1 MADEK
6 QAAGA
11 QDGDEVT
18 PGSDPVSDLLLELA
32 RSPDRDPATIGP
44 TLEPGAV
51 VGRFEL
57 LRQIG
62 RGGFGVVFEARD
74 RELGRLVAFKAM
86 RPLRGG
92 GKTIEQPL
100 REEAEAVA
108 RLNHPNI
115 VTLHDYGIHEGTP
128 YLILELLRGET
139 LEQRLKR
146 GALPPLEA
154 VRLAMD
160 ITGGLVH
167 AHAAGVI
174 HRDLKPGNVFL
185 CERAGP
191 KLLDF
196 GLARLRGRSSSGA
209 AGTPAY
215 MAPEQLRGH
224 GEDAR
229 TDVFAAAV
237 VLFQTLSGELPFPLR
252 RSRSTV
258 LDPGPPP
265 RLPIPDAPPELV
277 ALLSSALS
285 KDPTGRPQSAQAL
298 LDGLAGI
305 ERAYERRARERALAT
320 RRRRLLRAALA
331 IGATVCAAASGAA
344 GLASRARSHAEDA
357 LRQSRIASAAESAN
371 DPLVAALLMSELGDD
386 PPPRAVEV
394 AQRVLRQPIPVA
406 VLEGAPPGA
415 WTLAVSPDGHHAA
428 TGLREGTVAVWN
440 LERAGLPLLHRAGG
454 GRVNALAFTP
464 DGARVVAGGHDGE
477 VTVVRADGS
486 APAERQTTGDSPIG
500 RVRVSPDGRFAAAG
514 SLDGRAWIVDL
525 TRRRSPRAILHD
537 GAVYDLAFSPDG
549 SRLVT
554 AAVDGAV
561 RVIDPRSG
569 ELLARLRVPGGA
581 VFGLAFSP
589 DGRLFATASEDG
601 VARLWPADRA
611 SPSPADPRRRFV
623 ALPAAA
629 PPLTALAFSP
639 DGSRLVVAG
648 GDGDAHVHRLDA
660 AAPPVRLRGHP
671 EYALFG
677 AEFSPDGRRVIT
689 ASLDGMVRVWRADGE
704 GEPLVL
710 RGHGALNGAFT
721 PDGRRVL
728 TRGKDGAIRVYD
740 ATDPRERGILRGHD
754 GLVDTVAWTRD
765 GTRLVTSGHDGTA
778 RIWRIAG
785 GPPITFADPSG
796 ILHSADLDP
805 TETRLLTGAEDG
817 VVRLWNVADGAL
829 LAELRGHA
837 GPVLS
842 AVWSPDGRRIASASL
857 DRTVRVWRSDGR
869 GTPVVLEGHE
879 GGLTSVSWSPD
890 GRWIISA
897 SSLDATAR
905 VWPAEG
911 GPPRVIHGEHGIF
924 RASAS
929 PDGHLVLAEEDGGVR
944 LFRLDTLEELPPLP
958 IRPEALWAAMFSP
971 DGERLALTSGDGT
984 VRVARVD
991 GTGEPLVLRGHEA
1004 AVGHA
1009 AFSPDGRLLATASGD
1024 GTVRIWTVDWG
1035 ALRAELRDTTTACLP
1050 VAHRVRILGERPDA
1064 AQQQH
1069 DACNRAHGRST
1080 IGERA
1085 SEGGAPAARGI
1096 GDAPGKA
1103 G

>member
-6 QAAGA
+6 REARAHEG
-11 QDGDEVT
+11 GDELT

-32 RSPDRDPATIGP
+32 RSPDRDPAAIGP
-44 TLEPGAV
+44 ALEPGVA

-57 LRQIG
+57 VRQIG

-100 REEAEAVA
+100 REEAEAAA

-139 LEQRLKR
+139 LQERLKH
-146 GALPPLEA
+146 GPLAPLAA
-154 VRLAMD
+154 VRLAID
-160 ITGGLVH
+160 ITRGLVH

-185 CERAGP
+185 CQGAGP

-196 GLARLRGRSSSGA
+196 GLARLRGRSSAGA

-215 MAPEQLRGH
+215 MAPEQLRGS

-237 VLFQTLSGELPFPLR
+237 VLFQTLAGELPFAATR
-252 RSRSTV
+252 GRSAV

-285 KDPTGRPQSAQAL
+285 KDPAGRPQSAQAL
-298 LDGLAGI
+298 LDGLTGV
-305 ERAYERRARERALAT
+305 ERAYERRAQERTRAT
-320 RRRRLLRAALA
+320 RRRRLLRVAFAV
-331 IGATVCAAASGAA
+331 GATACVAASGVAA
-344 GLASRARSHAEDA
+344 LSSRARSDAEDA
-357 LRQSRIASAAESAN
+357 LRQSRLASAAESAN
-371 DPLVAALLMSELGDD
+371 DPLVAALLMSELGDA
-386 PPPRAVEV
+386 PPPRAVEI

-415 WTLAVSPDGHHAA
+415 WALAVSPDGRRAA
-428 TGLREGTVAVWN
+428 TGLREGTVAVWD
-440 LERAGLPLLHRAGG
+440 LEGAGPPLLQRTGG
-454 GRVNALAFTP
+454 GRINALAFTP
-464 DGARVVAGGHDGE
+464 DGARIVAAGHDGD
-477 VTVVRADGS
+477 VKIFRADGS
-486 APAERQTTGDSPIG
+486 APAERHPTADSPIG
-500 RVRVSPDGRFAAAG
+500 RLRVSPDGRWAAAG
-514 SLDGRAWIVDL
+514 SLDGRAWLVDL
-525 TRRRSPRAILHD
+525 TQRRPPRAVLHD
-537 GAVYDLAFSPDG
+537 GAVYDLAFSADG
-549 SRLVT
+549 TRLVT
-554 AAVDGAV
+554 AAVDGAA

-569 ELLARLRVPGGA
+569 ELLARIRVPGGA
-581 VFGLAFSP
+581 VFGVAFSP
-589 DGRLFATASEDG
+589 DARLIATASEDG
-601 VARLWPADRA
+601 IARLWPSDRA
-611 SPSPADPRRRFV
+611 GPFV

-629 PPLTALAFSP
+629 PPLSAVAFSP

-648 GDGDAHVHRLDA
+648 GDGTAHVHRLDA
-660 AAPPVRLRGHP
+660 ASLPVRLRGHR
-671 EYALFG
+671 EALFG
-677 AEFSPDGRRVIT
+677 AEFSPDGGRVMT
-689 ASLDGMVRVWRADGE
+689 SSLDGTVRVWRADGE

-710 RGHGALNGAFT
+710 RGHGAFNGAFT
-721 PDGRRVL
+721 PDGRRML
-728 TRGKDGAIRVYD
+728 TRGKEGAIRVYD
-740 ATDPRERGILRGHD
+740 AADPRERGIIRGHD

-765 GTRLVTSGHDGTA
+765 GSRLVTAGHDGTA
-778 RIWRIAG
+778 RISPIAG
-785 GPPITFADPSG
+785 GVPLTFTDPSG
-796 ILHSADLDP
+796 ILHSAALDP

-829 LAELRGHA
+829 VAELRGHE

-857 DRTVRVWRSDGR
+857 DRTVRVWNADGR
-869 GTPVVLEGHE
+869 GEPEVLEGHE
-879 GGLTSVSWSPD
+879 GGLTSVTWSPD

-897 SSLDATAR
+897 SSLDATVR

-911 GPPRVIHGEHGIF
+911 GPPRVLRGEHGIF

-944 LFRLDTLEELPPLP
+944 LFRLDSLEELPPLP

-971 DGERLALTSGDGT
+971 DGERLALTSMDGT

-991 GTGEPLVLRGHEA
+991 GSGEPLVLRGHEA
-1004 AVGHA
+1004 GVGHA

-1050 VAHRVRILGERPDA
+1050 VAHRIQILGERPDA
-1064 AQQQH
+1064 AQRRN
-1069 DACNRAHGRST
+1069 DACHRAHGRAT
-1080 IGERA
+1080 IVAPPADSR
-1085 SEGGAPAARGI
+1085 APAARAPD
-1096 GDAPGKA
+1096 DAPETEG
-1103 G
+1103 